1 MMILTYQQECCLN
14 LVQKFK
20 CLRLD
25 QLLSLMQREL
35 RGTNITEVNE
45 GHLISMLHQL
55 RYGNQDVRV
64 DGNIVHITGVEPNPH
79 FLEAVDVM
87 RELTDTIPWQIQ
99 IELEGPVLLR
109 FVLQGEKLRLFAVA
123 WLYLGMPIEYVERR
137 KMERIIWLSEG
148 GGIPEGLELPHRHF
162 FAVRQKDGTHR
173 FYGSNKP

>member
-20 CLRLD
+20 CLRFD
-25 QLLSLMQREL
+25 QLLALMQREL
-35 RGTNITEVNE
+35 HGTNITEVNE

-64 DGNIVHITGVEPNPH
+64 DSNIVHITGVEPNPR

-123 WLYLGMPIEYVERR
+123 WLYPNMPIEYVERR

-162 FAVRQKDGTHR
+162 FAVRQQDGTHR